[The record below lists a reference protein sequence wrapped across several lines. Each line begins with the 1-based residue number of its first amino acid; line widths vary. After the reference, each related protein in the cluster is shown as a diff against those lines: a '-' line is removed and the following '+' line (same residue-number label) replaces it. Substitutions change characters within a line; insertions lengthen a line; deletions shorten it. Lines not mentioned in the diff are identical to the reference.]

1 MADQIRRKRRRTS
14 HVTTDGFVWDEPVAG
29 KRRRKRS
36 KHRFLGWFAILL
48 LVGLALPIIWWI
60 RETDE
65 ESLLFA
71 EPDVPVRDHS
81 IKDAPPPP
89 ASPDEK
95 SQAATSALL
104 GFVNDPSHET
114 RANRIFEKANALENL
129 VQYYD
134 SRKNTLPRR
143 IINPSVSALN
153 LRDRELLLVSFTDQ
167 DGRQWSAPFEW
178 KGDSYLLHWEAMVG
192 FGEISWNEFFDNR
205 PKGHFVMRAN
215 FFVPEKDTFSPLTA
229 DRMVILMSHPDLAKA
244 ANVEVRVGSEVH
256 QQLMDFP
263 RLTDIPAMVDL
274 YWPEGEN
281 GMPMV
286 SRWLQRDWI
295 KR

>member
-14 HVTTDGFVWDEPVAG
+14 HANTEGFAWDEPVAG
-29 KRRRKRS
+29 RRRRRRS
-36 KHRFLGWFAILL
+36 KHRYLGLFAILL
-48 LVGLALPIIWWI
+48 VVGLVLPVIWWI
-60 RETDE
+60 RGSE
-65 ESLLFA
+65 EEGFIFA
-71 EPDVPVRDHS
+71 GPKIPAREVS
-81 IKDAPPPP
+81 IKDAPAPP

-95 SQAATSALL
+95 SQAATAALL
-104 GFVNDPSHET
+104 GFVNDPSHEA
-114 RANRIFEKANALENL
+114 RANRIFEKTNALENL
-129 VQYYD
+129 VRYYD
-134 SRKNTLPRR
+134 LRKNALPRR
-143 IINPSVSALN
+143 VINPSVSALN

-192 FGEISWNEFFDNR
+192 FGDISWTEFFQNR
-205 PKGHFVMRAN
+205 PSGNFMMRAN
-215 FFVPEKDTFSPLTA
+215 FFVPENDVLSPLTA
-229 DRMVILMSHPDLAKA
+229 DRMVILMSHPDLAKS

-256 QQLMDFP
+256 QQLMEFP
-263 RLTDIPAMVDL
+263 RQTDIPAMVDL

-281 GMPMV
+281 GMPML